1 MKGVLVFRYD
11 LPDTAHETPACEALD
26 DALDFF
32 AGLCHAGIC
41 EPAQGLISANRGM
54 LLVPGEPRRLRAILG
69 TDRFSSIYLR
79 AGGVVSNLTYE
90 LMLGCDE
97 APAGIASWN
106 RRRDALQVVS

>member
-1 MKGVLVFRYD
+1 MPSTSS
-11 LPDTAHETPACEALD
+11 PDSAMPESASRPKV
-26 DALDFF
+26 
-32 AGLCHAGIC
+32 
-41 EPAQGLISANRGM
+41 ISANRGM